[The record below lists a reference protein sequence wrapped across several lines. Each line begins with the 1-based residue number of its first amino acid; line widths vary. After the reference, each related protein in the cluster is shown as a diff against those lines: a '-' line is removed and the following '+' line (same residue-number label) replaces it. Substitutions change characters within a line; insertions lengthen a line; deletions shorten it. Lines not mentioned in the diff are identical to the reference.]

1 MYSYVCT
8 LVHYSMYTICDV
20 KTSCNDST
28 TFPLLGTQNKIII
41 TGHHGRTPGSEEGKT
56 VTDTPRC
63 PAHRGVKLGG
73 AQDTGE

>member
-1 MYSYVCT
+1 MYTCT
-8 LVHYSMYTICDV
+8 LQYYTICDV

-41 TGHHGRTPGSEEGKT
+41 TGQGHQGRTPGSEEGKT

-73 AQDTGE
+73 VQDTEE